1 MQLPDLPQA
10 GNATAGEGRSLL
22 ATLRVVFTD
31 GQRESVR
38 AAFALFGYFGA
49 LRTLPLDWG
58 DEACFILG
66 GDDTQR
72 LIETHDVHD
81 LELVLQGVLD
91 RKVWVLSDVGNP
103 TVPFA

>member
-1 MQLPDLPQA
+1 
-10 GNATAGEGRSLL
+10 LL
-22 ATLRVVFTD
+22 ATLLVVFTERK
-31 GQRESVR
+31 RESVR
-38 AAFALFGYFGA
+38 AAFALCGYFGT

-58 DEACFILG
+58 DEICFILG
-66 GDDTQR
+66 GDDAER

-91 RKVWVLSDVGNP
+91 RKVWVLADIGNP